1 MFRENQN
8 PRTPASHTQT
18 MDNNNA
24 DETVRLSL
32 SYLVQVH
39 KTSNQTHTR
48 MGEDGDSRKFTSTD
62 VDAGNNW

>member
-8 PRTPASHTQT
+8 PRTPASRTQT

-24 DETVRLSL
+24 DGTVCLSL

-62 VDAGNNW
+62 VDAGNDS